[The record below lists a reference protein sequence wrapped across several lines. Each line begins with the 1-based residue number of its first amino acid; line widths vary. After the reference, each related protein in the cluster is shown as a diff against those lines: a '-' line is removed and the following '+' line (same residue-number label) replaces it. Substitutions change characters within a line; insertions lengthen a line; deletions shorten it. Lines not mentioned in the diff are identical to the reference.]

1 MPVPAKGMKMEG
13 WMKEN
18 TVLYVCASATVLGL
32 YAMSHSWHS
41 LWALAMLA
49 FVNMPKKN
57 A

>member
-1 MPVPAKGMKMEG
+1 MTAKGMKMEG